1 MEHVIHITTDFGR
14 LKSILGSNML
24 RLNYCKE
31 VFYLGD
37 KKKSDAAHPMI
48 CFSEYDVVNIDKEII
63 TYGKFGIAFEKS
75 WVEKHRIHRVLYIN
89 KNSLVAKSLGD
100 LLKARRKNAKVQLSP
115 KVRLSIMMIKC
126 FTKNERGYNS
136 RFNDYD
142 FDFKSENEWRYVP
155 AKAEID
161 GKFISENTKTYE
173 RRKDYYNRQ
182 MEKYSLKFDVND
194 LAYVFVETEEQ
205 AKKASKLFSIDSKKI
220 KISNW
225 NTERKK

>member
-1 MEHVIHITTDFGR
+1 MEHIIHITTDFDR
-14 LKSILGSNML
+14 LKSILESNML
-24 RLNYCKE
+24 RLSYCKE

-37 KKKSDAAHPMI
+37 KKISDAAHPMI
-48 CFSEYDVVNIDKEII
+48 CFSEYNISTIDKETI
-63 TYGKFGIAFEKS
+63 TYGKFGIAFKQS
-75 WVEKHRIHRVLYIN
+75 WIEKHRIHRVLYIN

-136 RFNDYD
+136 RFSDYN
-142 FDFKSENEWRYVP
+142 FNFKSENEWRYVP

-161 GKFISENTKTYE
+161 GKFVSENTKTYE
-173 RRKDYYNRQ
+173 KRKDYYNQQ
-182 MEKYSLKFDVND
+182 MEKYSLKFDTKD
-194 LAYVFVETEEQ
+194 IAYIFVETNEQ
-205 AKKASKLFSIDSKKI
+205 AEEVRNLFSIDSKKI

-225 NTERKK
+225 NTK